1 MTAQSG
7 TGGGLTEQV
16 RERAGDTLTEA
27 RSKGREAVESQVD
40 TRSTQAGERLGEV
53 ADQAHQVSST
63 LRDQGNDS
71 VARLVDSAAQYT
83 ERAAGYLR
91 DSSATTILD
100 DLENLARRQPWAVA
114 AGGLVLGFAAARV
127 LRASRSGG
135 HGEFAGS
142 GVRDHSRDL
151 DDLGT
156 PYDTLDDRT
165 ATVPTVPAAGLTPPA
180 TPVDVPG
187 TTTEGYGR
195 GGL

>member
-27 RSKGREAVESQVD
+27 RSKGREAVAGQVD
-40 TRSTQAGERLGEV
+40 SRSTQAGQRLGDV

-71 VARLVDSAAQYT
+71 VAKLVDSAAQYT

-100 DLENLARRQPWAVA
+100 DLENLARKQPWAVA

-127 LRASRSGG
+127 LRASRSGS
-135 HGEFAGS
+135 GS
-142 GVRDHSRDL
+142 ETGIRDHSRDL
-151 DDLGT
+151 DDPFPAYGGEPVGSPGALGT
-156 PYDTLDDRT
+156 
-165 ATVPTVPAAGLTPPA
+165 AGLTTPAAPA
-180 TPVDVPG
+180 TLPG
-187 TTTEGYGR
+187 TTAEGFERGR
-195 GGL
+195 L